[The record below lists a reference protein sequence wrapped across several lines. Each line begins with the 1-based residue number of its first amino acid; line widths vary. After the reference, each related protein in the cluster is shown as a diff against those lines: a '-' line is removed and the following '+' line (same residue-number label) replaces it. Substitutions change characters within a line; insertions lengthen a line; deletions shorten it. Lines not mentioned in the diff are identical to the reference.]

1 MRSGGLFALGAG
13 GREFKSLYPSGF
25 DSRPVAAYS
34 TIEIVG
40 KYPVGS
46 VPTPGTD
53 LKGCEGSIPSL
64 AASQKSAHKQSRFPH
79 SNAPTEVLLLLS
91 NSPLAFLSLTETLA
105 SG

>member
-25 DSRPVAAYS
+25 DSRPVAHS
-34 TIEIVG
+34 TIEILG

-46 VPTPGTD
+46 IPTPGTD
-53 LKGCEGSIPSL
+53 LKSCEGSIPSL
-64 AASQKSAHKQSRFPH
+64 KSFTLPRYRSPIH
-79 SNAPTEVLLLLS
+79 SNLPTEVLLLLS